1 MWAIPN
7 EDKEVM
13 AIYNK
18 YFPKLDNPSKLSDIL
33 QEVTKEDSYYLGIFF
48 QG

>member
-13 AIYNK
+13 AIK
-18 YFPKLDNPSKLSDIL
+18 YLPKLDNPSKLSDIL
-33 QEVTKEDSYYLGIFF
+33 QEVTKEDSSYLGIFF